1 MKRGELWL
9 AEVGRKRRP
18 VLLLTRSEVLDVRD
32 LVTVA
37 EITTSI
43 RGLVAEVDIDY
54 VEVGLDRPSVINC
67 DGLHTVTQASLTG
80 PVGRVGDDV
89 LRKVCSAVSYAL
101 GKNVTIVAAAGNDG
115 GDSIAYPAALDMR
128 VRRMSVPVGG
138 RSSRGGSARIEQQ
151 QNLTSCG

>member
-1 MKRGELWL
+1 MRRGELWL

-43 RGLVAEVDIDY
+43 RGLAAEVDLDD
-54 VEVGLDRPSVINC
+54 VQFGLDRPAVINC
-67 DGLHTVTQASLTG
+67 DGLHTITQESLTG

-89 LRKVCSAVSYAL
+89 MRKVCAAVSYAL
-101 GKNVTIVAAAGNDG
+101 G
-115 GDSIAYPAALDMR
+115 
-128 VRRMSVPVGG
+128 
-138 RSSRGGSARIEQQ
+138 
-151 QNLTSCG
+151 C